1 MQREVEFIEGMQFK
15 NKPHTLNLT
24 EHEGIIQAWLICVDC
39 AVQADCWAEQQSTG
53 VISLLLLW
61 VVPAFTNVIG
71 IPELFYSFEEKLG
84 LESMKLEKI
93 GDSFW

>member
-1 MQREVEFIEGMQFK
+1 M
-15 NKPHTLNLT
+15 
-24 EHEGIIQAWLICVDC
+24 
-39 AVQADCWAEQQSTG
+39 
-53 VISLLLLW
+53 ISLLLLW

-93 GDSFW
+93 GDSF